1 MEIHRNN
8 VKTASKYMKKSFF
21 AILFL
26 ISSVSGVRAAG
37 PEQQKFIAQ
46 CLQKAGLSQ
55 YQAECQA
62 MTIKDAQMLQQIG
75 LDSSFRVNFSGA
87 LTGMS
92 WYNGVESHSD
102 VSVPV
107 KGLLFKK
114 YIRLSCRE
122 NHAGELQVGGFIV
135 DIENRVDT
143 MLFANV
149 KCN

>member
-1 MEIHRNN
+1 
-8 VKTASKYMKKSFF
+8 MKKSFF
-21 AILFL
+21 TILFL
-26 ISSVSGVRAAG
+26 ISSVSLARAAG
-37 PEQQKFIAQ
+37 LEQQKFIAQ
-46 CLQKAGLSQ
+46 CLQEAGLSQ

-62 MTIKDAQMLQQIG
+62 MTTKDSQMLQQIG
-75 LDSSFRVNFSGA
+75 LESSFRVNFSNA
-87 LTGMS
+87 TTGKS
-92 WYNGVESHSD
+92 WYNGVESYFD

-122 NHAGELQVGGFIV
+122 NHAGELQVGGFKV

-143 MLFANV
+143 MISANV